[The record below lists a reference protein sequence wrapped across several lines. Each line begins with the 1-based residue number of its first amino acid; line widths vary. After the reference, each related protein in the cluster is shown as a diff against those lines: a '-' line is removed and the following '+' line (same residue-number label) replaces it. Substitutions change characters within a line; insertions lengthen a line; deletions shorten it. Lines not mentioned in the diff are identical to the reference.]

1 MAFFGASQNK
11 VEKVK
16 KLAARI
22 GLNDGVYAI
31 FYQLGYVGYLDED
44 TVERLIPLL
53 GMNDRG
59 LEENLVPLL
68 AEAYADGRKDAEEE
82 MPSRVKLKLSLLVG
96 KEPEPEQ
103 PKKSGKEELEEK
115 RRTVKEELL
124 RRIEPCGFMEYQ
136 LPYGGNSNSEG
147 HLNSVP
153 VQAAAHKLIA
163 TAEIVAKELGVK
175 IACSFCC
182 YTNIKTTCLIF
193 YFLDTKLA
201 VGPKVPD

>member
-1 MAFFGASQNK
+1 MALFGASQDK

-16 KLAARI
+16 KLASRI
-22 GLNDGVYAI
+22 GLNDGVYVI
-31 FYQLGYVGYLDED
+31 FYQLGYAGYLDED

-53 GMNDRG
+53 GMNDRR

-103 PKKSGKEELEEK
+103 PKKSGEEELEEK
-115 RRTVKEELL
+115 RKAVKEELL
-124 RRIEPCGFMEYQ
+124 RRIEPCGFMEYR
-136 LPYGGNSNSEG
+136 LPYTNYSNNEG
-147 HLNSVP
+147 YLNSVP
-153 VQAAAHKLIA
+153 VQASAHKLI
-163 TAEIVAKELGVK
+163 EIAGVVSANLGVK
-175 IACSFCC
+175 IKCAFCC
-182 YTNIKTTCLIF
+182 YINIKTVCLVF
-193 YFLDTKLA
+193 YFLDTKFA